1 MEATMSM
8 AEKGLLDQFDVF
20 IFDWDGT
27 LTQMHFL
34 RKLNQMLNPSWRYKK
49 RKTRL
54 RLEAGGTE
62 VHQIVHTKRR
72 YEVEMRAMEFKNRL
86 LIGMIELS
94 LKFVKPHLQEYAKEV
109 ISTLYKRNKKIA
121 LLTDANPYRAL
132 RELSEERIS
141 NYFDVVVSG
150 QEINA
155 LKPNPAGIDTVL
167 YALNSHKNKDR
178 AVYVCDMV
186 DDVLAAKNAGVRA
199 CAVANGVESY
209 ERLSK
214 ARPWRLFSSM
224 ESLHDAL

>member
-1 MEATMSM
+1 MV
-8 AEKGLLDQFDVF
+8 EKGLLGQFDVF

-49 RKTRL
+49 RRTRQML
-54 RLEAGGTE
+54 RIGDAE
-62 VHQIVHTKRR
+62 VYNIVHTKRR
-72 YEVEMRAMEFKNRL
+72 YAVEMRAMEFKNKM
-86 LIGMIELS
+86 LISLIELS
-94 LKFVKPHLQEYAKEV
+94 LKFVKPHLQDYAKDV
-109 ISTLYKRNKKIA
+109 ITTLYKDNKKIA

-132 RELSEERIS
+132 RELSEEHIS

-150 QEINA
+150 QEIKA

-167 YALNSHKNKDR
+167 YALNLHKDKNR
-178 AVYVCDMV
+178 VVYICDMV

-214 ARPWRLFSSM
+214 VRPWRIYNSM
-224 ESLHDAL
+224 ESLRKAL